1 MAVVN
6 PKEAEALMI
15 RAKLQPLEP
24 YASATTKW
32 KCECLQCG
40 ETVYPKY
47 NMIKRGQGGCR
58 KCGYLKLSKTLKELH
73 SAGKMKKKTP
83 KITTEIEVIAIMK
96 ELGRIPLEPFQN
108 SKSPWLSKCK
118 KCGTVSS
125 PPFSLLRYRGN
136 SCIEC
141 GRNRSN
147 NAKKLTQEQVQKTFI
162 EAGVEL
168 LVKYPYENDKP
179 LKCRCLRCKR
189 IVTPS
194 YANARKHKEGCKY
207 CAGTFVDP
215 KEAKNLMIS
224 FGYMPKEKYP
234 GTDAPW
240 KVQHVVCGTICHPT
254 YGNIKRGGGGC
265 RNCAD
270 WGFSTDK
277 PSYIYLITHKE
288 FNAHKVGIA
297 NQAKLAKSDRVHKF
311 KNHGW
316 EVHRIWQF
324 KDGYSVLQIEA
335 EVFRIVRKEM
345 KIPQYLAKGQM
356 KYEGET
362 ETMNADSITLIQLEK
377 IVTKAIKG
385 LQK

>member
-1 MAVVN
+1 MAVVK

-15 RAKLQPLEP
+15 KAKLQPLEP
-24 YASATTKW
+24 YTSATTKW

-40 ETVYPKY
+40 EIVFPQYSL
-47 NMIKRGQGGCR
+47 IKNGQGGCR
-58 KCGYLKLSKTLKELH
+58 PCGYKKVSKKMKQAHAAGKINHKKTKITEKDALKLIREH
-73 SAGKMKKKTP
+73 
-83 KITTEIEVIAIMK
+83 
-96 ELGRIPLEPFQN
+96 GRIPLEQFISV
-108 SKSPWLSKCK
+108 SKPWLSKCT
-118 KCGTVSS
+118 KCKTVAS
-125 PPFSLLRYRGN
+125 PSLSRLVYRGTAC
-136 SCIEC
+136 STC
-141 GRNRSN
+141 GRKKTSD
-147 NAKKLTQEQVQKTFI
+147 AKKLSQIEVKETFKR
-162 EAGVEL
+162 AGVEL
-168 LVKYPYENDKP
+168 LVDYAYVNDQP

-194 YANARKHKEGCKY
+194 YANAKKNKEGCKY

-215 KEAKNLMIS
+215 KDAKELMIS
-224 FGYMPKEKYP
+224 FGFLPKVKYP
-234 GTDAPW
+234 GTDSPW
-240 KVQHVVCGTICHPT
+240 KVKHVICGSICYPT
-254 YGNIKRGGGGC
+254 YGTIKRGGGGC

-297 NQAKLAKSDRVHKF
+297 NQPKLAKSDRVHKF

-316 EVHRIWQF
+316 EVHKIWQF
-324 KDGYSVLQIEA
+324 EDGYSVLQIEA
-335 EVFRIVRKEM
+335 EVFRIVREEM
-345 KIPQYLAKGQM
+345 KIPQFLAKGQM

-385 LQK
+385 LQE